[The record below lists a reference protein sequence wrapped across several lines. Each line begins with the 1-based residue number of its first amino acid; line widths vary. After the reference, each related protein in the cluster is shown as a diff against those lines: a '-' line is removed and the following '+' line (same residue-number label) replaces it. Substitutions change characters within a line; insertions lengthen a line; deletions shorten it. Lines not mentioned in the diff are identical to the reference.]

1 MFSHVPQDA
10 LDGTQYASGGW
21 LGPALACGVRMC
33 SDPNPESQSGVSYP
47 NPGRKSGAR
56 RLTGPRSVGPALACG
71 VRIVA
76 VTLLLAFSMGGSCS
90 ISISQ
95 GADDDNNGS
104 GSSGT
109 PLDQTTLTLSISRTV
124 GDEEADVA
132 ATIKDSRSRSV
143 TLTSGQAVEVNGATL
158 DGPTG
163 GVYDSEVAAA
173 SEYAVVVREPT
184 IGVQTTTIAS
194 PADFEVT
201 SHAENA
207 GASLSGFT
215 LEWSGADESQQVS
228 IKLSQTAQGSTRSET
243 FGPLTDDGSHTLAAT
258 DLSDF
263 VHGTNVTLT
272 IEITKT
278 RSTTSINGVKA
289 GTLSTELTATRTV
302 VPRP

>member
-1 MFSHVPQDA
+1 MFRRTA
-10 LDGTQYASGGW
+10 L
-21 LGPALACGVRMC
+21 LML
-33 SDPNPESQSGVSYP
+33 
-47 NPGRKSGAR
+47 
-56 RLTGPRSVGPALACG
+56 LVGFA
-71 VRIVA
+71 
-76 VTLLLAFSMGGSCS
+76 MGGSCT
-90 ISISQ
+90 ISI
-95 GADDDNNGS
+95 APDDDGNGSGGS

-109 PLDQTTLTLSISRTV
+109 TLDQTTLSLSISRTV
-124 GDEEADVA
+124 GDDEAEVL
-132 ATIKDSRSRSV
+132 ATIKDSRNRSV
-143 TLTSGQAVEVNGATL
+143 TLRSGQAVEVNSVAL

-163 GVYDSEVAAA
+163 GQYSADVAAG
-173 SEYAVVVREPT
+173 SEYAVVVSEPT

-207 GASLSGFT
+207 TASLSGFT
-215 LEWSGADESQQVS
+215 LEWSGADESQQVTL
-228 IKLSQTAQGSTRSET
+228 KLSQTAQGSTRSET

-278 RSTTSINGVKA
+278 RSTTNINGVKS
-289 GTLSTELTATRTV
+289 GTLSADLTATRTV